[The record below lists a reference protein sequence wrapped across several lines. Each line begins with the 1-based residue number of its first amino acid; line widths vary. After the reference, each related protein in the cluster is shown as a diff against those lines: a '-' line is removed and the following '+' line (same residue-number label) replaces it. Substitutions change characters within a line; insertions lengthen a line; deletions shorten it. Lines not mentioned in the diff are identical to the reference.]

1 MDVRRSRYGDR
12 VFFHAD
18 DSVLISVPIGWT
30 SLAEPD
36 PFVVI
41 SGGKTHFRLDDLYR
55 LADILD
61 DLQQQDTDMEGPD
74 GV

>member
-18 DSVLISVPIGWT
+18 THVLISVPIGWT

-36 PFVVI
+36 PFVI
-41 SGGKTHFRLDDLYR
+41 IADGTAHFRLDDLHR
-55 LADILD
+55 LADIID
-61 DLQQQDTDMEGPD
+61 DLKRQETSVEELDE
-74 GV
+74 V